1 MDIYGAHGAPYL
13 CLRLI
18 TELSMVASLPLSVP
32 IITLK
37 DIKSMFA
44 RLRTVFIFALFALAF
59 LAGACSPVKDAGPSD
74 PETPAV
80 SSENKAAMPAVSPG
94 YKIGP
99 GDVLRISVWK
109 EEGMEQEIL
118 VKPGGG
124 ITFPLAGDIQASG
137 LTTQELAAV
146 LKSKLQRYIP
156 NPVVTVSVLQAV
168 SNKIYVVGK
177 VNRPGEYNATHY
189 MDVLQALSLAGGLT
203 PYADKDE
210 IKIIRRSDGK
220 KQVFEFD
227 YSKVISGR
235 NLEMN
240 ILLEAGDT
248 ITVP

>member
-1 MDIYGAHGAPYL
+1 
-13 CLRLI
+13 
-18 TELSMVASLPLSVP
+18 
-32 IITLK
+32 
-37 DIKSMFA
+37 MFA
-44 RLRTVFIFALFALAF
+44 RLRTVFITAFVVLFF
-59 LAGACSPVKDAGPSD
+59 FTGACAPAKDAKPSD
-74 PETPAV
+74 PATPAATSGSKPATPAV
-80 SSENKAAMPAVSPG
+80 APG

-146 LKSKLQRYIP
+146 LKSKLKRYIP

-177 VNRPGEYNATHY
+177 VNQPGEYQATHY

-203 PYADKDE
+203 PYADSDE
-210 IKIIRRSDGK
+210 IKVIRRRGGK

-227 YSKVISGR
+227 YDRVISGR
-235 NLEMN
+235 QLDMN

-248 ITVP
+248 VVVP